1 MWMDLLQILLPALI
15 LLVGVIVIVRGFLK
29 NQTESMTAF
38 LLKEAEYRKIESE
51 RRTLE
56 ISKANKEITMP
67 LRLHAYE
74 RMTLFCTRLELSNVV
89 KRSNVYIQDAKSL
102 SRDLLH
108 NIEEE
113 YAHNISQQMYMTDEL
128 WQIIQLAT
136 VEATGIIKKAMQ
148 LTQEQEKEGVIA
160 SASLFIDV
168 LAAFLNENPQ
178 LGYIQALS
186 AIKKEVALLY

>member
-1 MWMDLLQILLPALI
+1 M
-15 LLVGVIVIVRGFLK
+15 
-29 NQTESMTAF
+29 
-38 LLKEAEYRKIESE
+38 
-51 RRTLE
+51 
-56 ISKANKEITMP
+56 
-67 LRLHAYE
+67 
-74 RMTLFCTRLELSNVV
+74 